1 MLIAFALV
9 TVVASPDPTVIVQ
22 PCTPLSADQFS
33 AAVSSIMD
41 DQNRIRAMEPA
52 GDLLWNWRNRCP
64 ITDKSSR
71 LRIAKE
77 AARLLDRAELRSQ
90 AAWILYQ
97 LGGDAR
103 GVRDKIHWALRDQQ
117 GRVTALYRHGDGNFG
132 PAPGTRDALR
142 CLDETLR
149 GRHPT
154 KKVCWALQSFDE
166 WQRKPKSE
174 LE

>member
-1 MLIAFALV
+1 MLIAFALM
-9 TVVASPDPTVIVQ
+9 TVVAAPDPTAIVQ
-22 PCTPLSADQFS
+22 PCSPLSADQFD

-41 DQNRIRAMEPA
+41 DPNRVRAMEPA

-64 ITDKSSR
+64 ITDRSSR
-71 LRIAKE
+71 LRIAQA

-90 AAWILYQ
+90 AAWVLYQ
-97 LGGDAR
+97 LGSDAR
-103 GVRDKIHWALRDQQ
+103 IVRDKIHWARRDQER
-117 GRVTALYRHGDGNFG
+117 RVAAIYRFGDGNFG
-132 PAPGTRDALR
+132 PAPSTRDALQ

-154 KKVCWALQSFDE
+154 DKVCASFQRFDE